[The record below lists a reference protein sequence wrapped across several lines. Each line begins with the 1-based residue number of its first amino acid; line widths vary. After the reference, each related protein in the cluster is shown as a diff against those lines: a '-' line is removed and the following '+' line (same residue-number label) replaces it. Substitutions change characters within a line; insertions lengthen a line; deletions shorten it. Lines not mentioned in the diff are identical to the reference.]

1 LIPVPSQ
8 RWHLTTLSPFFR
20 VPLPS
25 QFLHFCFFGPA
36 GFGISSSRNQWPL
49 PDQKRADGLCT
60 LIRAHCYHVLPRWAA
75 QATTV
80 QPDAP
85 ARSFPAARAEMPYKP
100 AIAHGYM
107 AGG

>member
-49 PDQKRADGLCT
+49 LDQEHEVGRRMS
-60 LIRAHCYHVLPRWAA
+60 IRAA
-75 QATTV
+75 QGIT
-80 QPDAP
+80 
-85 ARSFPAARAEMPYKP
+85 
-100 AIAHGYM
+100 I
-107 AGG
+107 